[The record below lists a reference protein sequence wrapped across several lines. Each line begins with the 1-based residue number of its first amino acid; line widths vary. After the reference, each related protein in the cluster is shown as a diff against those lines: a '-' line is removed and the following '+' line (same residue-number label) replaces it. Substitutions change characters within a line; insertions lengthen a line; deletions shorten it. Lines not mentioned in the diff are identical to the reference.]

1 MAETQDFVEPSSDSF
16 WEVSW
21 SIGLQLYN
29 DFIVYILFF
38 VNQIRLDNINEQ

>member
-21 SIGLQLYN
+21 SKGLRLNN
-29 DFIVYILFF
+29 DIHCVYFIF
-38 VNQIRLDNINEQ
+38 